1 MIFERLANFI
11 VKRHK
16 LILVAWVLVLL
27 VSMPLAARVGE
38 VTSYQQES
46 SGTTGQSESERAQ
59 AILDAQYPRVIAN
72 SSLAIVI
79 EAQNVTGPEMRDLL
93 LAMEARVA
101 ADADIAYLEQD
112 QPGAFPKAFVTVYT
126 AQAFV
131 LEQAASGLSAGLYQT
146 EAMVNQTARMFYG
159 IPAMHASTWAMAT
172 NESANVTV
180 RDEEAFQATSVSVAA
195 MVAGMDPQT
204 AAMTLGYL
212 QAFVGAWNATAAEPG
227 LVADP
232 MARADAAAGQAAPAF
247 IDYLG
252 LPAGQAQVMGAVVAS
267 FNVSTFSD
275 AAAVHAFS
283 IGMVGAGASITDLA
297 FLEGVYAIGPL
308 AALPPAEATAQ
319 VRAFVRDVVMPNGT
333 LDTYPV
339 KLPSALRSGFV
350 SLDNKVTIVSATFT
364 KGEEYV
370 DENGERPIMDNVEV
384 LRSILKD
391 LRGPHPVPGLRTYVT
406 GGPALSSD
414 LERTAFGDISIIE
427 FVTIPLLIV
436 LMGLFFRSVLTP
448 VIPLGAVMIALGLSQ
463 AVVFVVGYYIAS
475 VDSQVTTMLFTILMG
490 VGTDYSIFI
499 IGRFREER
507 IKGADRD
514 DAVRTAVTWA
524 GESITTSGATVMI
537 AFFSLGIADY
547 SMIKVMGL
555 VMGMSILMALLV
567 SLTLV
572 PSLLMLVGNRVF
584 WPNNKERFERYAR
597 RIVER
602 RQRGEH
608 GYFYKAASFS
618 TRHAKVVVLAA
629 VLVSIPTVYIF
640 FTNETSYD
648 FIGVMPEVESTQGMK
663 AMTSGFGAGR
673 LMPTDVVLVFGSA
686 VRSPDGN
693 LSVTNLAAVEAVSA
707 KLAAE
712 PLVREVSGPTRP
724 YGKPIDLGDLG
735 SMDATEL
742 QKVHEFIGIDNR
754 TVHLSVALDAE
765 PTSNKAIDGVPALRS
780 AVRAAASGAGVPGG
794 LEVLVG
800 GASAG
805 TYDVKDLMDAQFR
818 QMELVVIVG
827 IFLVLLVVLGSV
839 FLPLFAILSIGM
851 SITWSYAATYLI
863 FQQWLGVPILFMVPL
878 ILFIMLM
885 GLGMDYNIFILTR
898 IREEVAKGKDNETAI
913 VDAVDW
919 TGGIIT
925 ALAIIMGGAIG
936 AMMLSSTKMLAE
948 FGFCLSFAILLDA
961 MVVRTY
967 IVPAA
972 MKLLGRWN
980 WWAPGRLQ
988 RVRRGEKRARTAK
1001 AVAAASAATGAT
1013 GGASAVELGTD
1024 DPDGKLP

>member
-11 VKRHK
+11 VKRYK
-16 LILVAWVLVLL
+16 VILVLWIVVLICA
-27 VSMPLAARVGE
+27 MPLAARMDE
-38 VTSYQQES
+38 VTSYQQDT
-46 SGTTGQSESERAQ
+46 SGTTGQTESERAQ
-59 AILDAQYPRVIAN
+59 SILDEQFPRVIAN

-79 EAQNVTGPEMRDLL
+79 EAENVTGPEMRELL
-93 LAMEARVA
+93 LALEARVMS
-101 ADADIAYLEQD
+101 DADIAYLEQD
-112 QPGAFPKAFVTVYT
+112 QPGAFPKAFITVYG

-146 EAMVNQTARMFYG
+146 EAMVNQTASMFFG
-159 IPAMHASTWAMAT
+159 IPAMHASAWVTAT
-172 NESANVTV
+172 NGSANVTV
-180 RDEEAFQATSVSVAA
+180 RDAEAFEATSVAVTD

-212 QAFVGAWNATAAEPG
+212 QAFIAAWNATATDAG

-247 IDYLG
+247 VDSLG
-252 LPAGQAQVMGAVVAS
+252 LPPEQAAVMGAVAMG
-267 FNVSTFSD
+267 FNITTFSD
-275 AAAVHAFS
+275 TAAVHAFS
-283 IGMVGAGASITDLA
+283 LGMVAAGANITDYA
-297 FLEGVYAIGPL
+297 FLEGVYALGPL
-308 AALPPAEATAQ
+308 STMPPAEASAL
-319 VRAFVRDVVMPNGT
+319 VRGFVRGVVLPNGT

-339 KLPSALRSGFV
+339 KVLGALLSNFV
-350 SLDNKVTIVSATFT
+350 SPDGKVTIVSAAFT

-370 DENGERPIMDNVEV
+370 DADGSRPIMDNVEV
-384 LRSILKD
+384 LRDILKD
-391 LRGPHPVPGLRTYVT
+391 LKGTHPVPGLRTYVT
-406 GGPALSSD
+406 GGPAISAD

-427 FVTIPLLIV
+427 FVTIPLLII

-448 VIPLGAVMIALGLSQ
+448 IIPLGAVMIALGLSQ
-463 AVVFVVGYYIAS
+463 ATVFIIGYYYAA

-514 DAVRTAVTWA
+514 EAVRTSVTWA

-537 AFFSLGIADY
+537 SFFALGIADY

-555 VMGMSILMALLV
+555 VLGMSILMALLV

-572 PSLLMLVGNRVF
+572 PSLLMLVGKRVF
-584 WPNNKERFERYAR
+584 WPNNKERFDRYAR
-597 RIVER
+597 RILER

-618 TRHAKVVVLAA
+618 VRHASLVVVIAI
-629 VLVSIPTVYIF
+629 LVSIPTTYIF

-663 AMTSGFGAGR
+663 AMTEGFGAGR
-673 LMPTDVVLVFGSA
+673 IMPTDVVLVFGSI
-686 VRSPDGN
+686 VRGTESN
-693 LSVTNLAAVEAVSA
+693 LSAENLAVVEAVSA
-707 KLAAE
+707 KLAGMD
-712 PLVREVSGPTRP
+712 LVREVSGPSRP
-724 YGKPIDLGDLG
+724 FGKPIDLDDLG
-735 SMDATEL
+735 NLSASDL
-742 QKVHEFIGIDNR
+742 QKVNEYIGLDNR
-754 TVHLSVALDAE
+754 TVHLSVVLDKE
-765 PTSNKAIDGVPALRS
+765 PTSNEAIDGVPGLRS
-780 AVRAAASGAGVPGG
+780 AVHDMVSGVSVPGG
-794 LEVLVG
+794 VEAMVG
-800 GASAG
+800 GTSAG
-805 TYDVKDLMDAQFR
+805 TFDVKDQMDAQFR

-827 IFLVLLVVLGSV
+827 IFFILLIVLGSV

-851 SITWSYAATYLI
+851 SITWSYAATYFI
-863 FQQWLGVPILFMVPL
+863 FQQWLGIPILFMVPL

-898 IREEVAKGKDNETAI
+898 IREEVAKGKDDETAI

-936 AMMLSSTKMLAE
+936 AMMLASTKMLAE
-948 FGFCLSFAILLDA
+948 FGFCLAFAILLDA
-961 MVVRTY
+961 MFVRTY

-988 RVRRGEKRARTAK
+988 RMRREEKVARAAT
-1001 AVAAASAATGAT
+1001 AAALESRQI
-1013 GGASAVELGTD
+1013 
-1024 DPDGKLP
+1024 